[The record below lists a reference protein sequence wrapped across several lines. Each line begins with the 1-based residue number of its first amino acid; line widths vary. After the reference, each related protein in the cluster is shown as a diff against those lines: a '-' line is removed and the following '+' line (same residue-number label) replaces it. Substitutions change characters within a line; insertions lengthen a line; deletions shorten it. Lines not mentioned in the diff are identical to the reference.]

1 MVSGIPVVIA
11 AARRGGRNQ
20 TVFEWIAPEVVQQCA
35 GATLEEEQYHDVR
48 KKVGD
53 EATAN
58 LEALDFC
65 S

>member
-1 MVSGIPVVIA
+1 
-11 AARRGGRNQ
+11 
-20 TVFEWIAPEVVQQCA
+20 VFEWIALAVVPQSA
-35 GATLEEEQYHDVR
+35 SATLEAEQYHDVR
-48 KKVGD
+48 RKVGD

>member
-1 MVSGIPVVIA
+1 
-11 AARRGGRNQ
+11 
-20 TVFEWIAPEVVQQCA
+20 VFESIAPEVVQQSA
-35 GATLEEEQYHDVR
+35 GATLEAEQYHDVR
-48 KKVGD
+48 KKAGD

>member
-1 MVSGIPVVIA
+1 
-11 AARRGGRNQ
+11 
-20 TVFEWIAPEVVQQCA
+20 VFECIALEVVPQSA
-35 GATLEEEQYHDVR
+35 GATLEAEQYHDVR
-48 KKVGD
+48 RKVGD

>member
-1 MVSGIPVVIA
+1 
-11 AARRGGRNQ
+11 
-20 TVFEWIAPEVVQQCA
+20 VFEWIAPEVVPQSA
-35 GATLEEEQYHDVR
+35 RATLEEEQYHDVR
-48 KKVGD
+48 KKVGG

>member
-20 TVFEWIAPEVVQQCA
+20 TAFGCLALEVVQQSA
-35 GATLEEEQYHDVR
+35 GATLEAEQYHDVR